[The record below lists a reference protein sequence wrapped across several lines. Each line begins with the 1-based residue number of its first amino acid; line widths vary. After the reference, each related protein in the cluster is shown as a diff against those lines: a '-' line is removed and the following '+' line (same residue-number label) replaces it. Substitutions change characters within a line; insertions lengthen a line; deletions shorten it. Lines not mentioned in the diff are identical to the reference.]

1 MDQLKKPLILI
12 VDDTPQNIQV
22 LGNILYEKGYNIS
35 ISSSGVHA
43 LQSINKQ
50 APDLILLDIQM
61 PEMDGYEVCKTLKS
75 NYKTKD
81 IPIIFLTSVTDS
93 ENILLGFEL
102 GAVDYIT
109 KPFNIAE
116 LTARVATHIELKI
129 SKDKLVE
136 LNATKDKFF
145 SIIAH
150 DLKNPFNQ
158 LMGFSKLL
166 MGNCKK
172 YDIETIEE
180 YVSYIHISSKK
191 NYELLENLLNWARL
205 QMGKFEI
212 RKEKFNICSL
222 INIATDGLQCIAID
236 KGVEIIVSP
245 NKKAEAFFDIEMFK
259 LIIRNFT
266 TNAIKFSNK
275 EGKVILKISEF
286 NEKYYKISV
295 EDTGIGISEND
306 LSKLFRINISQTTL
320 GTSSEKGTGLGLIL
334 CKDFIEKNDCQ
345 IFVESEINKGSV
357 FSFT

>member
-1 MDQLKKPLILI
+1 
-12 VDDTPQNIQV
+12 
-22 LGNILYEKGYNIS
+22 
-35 ISSSGVHA
+35 
-43 LQSINKQ
+43 
-50 APDLILLDIQM
+50 
-61 PEMDGYEVCKTLKS
+61 
-75 NYKTKD
+75 
-81 IPIIFLTSVTDS
+81 
-93 ENILLGFEL
+93 
-102 GAVDYIT
+102 
-109 KPFNIAE
+109 
-116 LTARVATHIELKI
+116 
-129 SKDKLVE
+129 
-136 LNATKDKFF
+136 
-145 SIIAH
+145 
-150 DLKNPFNQ
+150 
-158 LMGFSKLL
+158 
-166 MGNCKK
+166 
-172 YDIETIEE
+172 
-180 YVSYIHISSKK
+180 
-191 NYELLENLLNWARL
+191 
-205 QMGKFEI
+205 MGKFEI

-357 FSFT
+357 FSFTVEKIN